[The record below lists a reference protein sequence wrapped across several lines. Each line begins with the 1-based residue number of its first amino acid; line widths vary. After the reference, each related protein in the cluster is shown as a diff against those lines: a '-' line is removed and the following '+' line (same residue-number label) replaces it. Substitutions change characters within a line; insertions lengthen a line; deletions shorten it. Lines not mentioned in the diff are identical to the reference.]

1 MADPRGRPSTG
12 GRDPGNCSR
21 GTVLLVDDSEDCRI
35 IYSAALAFAG
45 YTVLT
50 ARDGAEGVRLAADA
64 LPDLV
69 LMDIEMPV
77 LNGFDALR
85 LLRAREPTRNIKVMA
100 LTARASSHQQS
111 ELKGA
116 GFDDVLLK
124 PITPMLVVE
133 AVERRIP
140 KQSS

>member
-1 MADPRGRPSTG
+1 MADPRERPNADARASG
-12 GRDPGNCSR
+12 DRAR
-21 GTVLLVDDSEDCRI
+21 GTVLVVDDSEDCRI

-50 ARDGAEGVRLAADA
+50 AGDGAEGVRLAADA
-64 LPDLV
+64 VPDLV

-77 LNGFDALR
+77 LDGFDALR
-85 LLRAREPTRNIKVMA
+85 LLRAREPTRNITIMA
-100 LTARASSHQQS
+100 LTARASLHQQS

-124 PITPMLVVE
+124 PITPMHVVE
-133 AVERRIP
+133 AVERRMS

>member
-1 MADPRGRPSTG
+1 MAGPPGQPHADA
-12 GRDPGNCSR
+12 RDSGDCSR

-50 ARDGAEGVRLAADA
+50 AGDGAEGVRLAADA
-64 LPDLV
+64 IPDLV

-77 LNGFDALR
+77 LDGINALR
-85 LLRAREPTRNIKVMA
+85 LLRAREATRNIQVMA
-100 LTARASSHQQS
+100 LTARASVHQQS
-111 ELKGA
+111 ELRGA

-124 PITPMLVVE
+124 PITPKLVVD
-133 AVERRIP
+133 AVERRLP
-140 KQSS
+140 RQSS